1 MLDLTDLQG
10 NNIDSFIRNYRDALK
25 AQNEADAK
33 ALNTARENAQTSIMS
48 NANRAGLMYS
58 NFPEINKIK
67 YDTQTFYPALIKAQ
81 QSYQTSLD
89 KVRKNAINLF
99 NQNKSIQ
106 EAINDLNSL

>member
-1 MLDLTDLQG
+1 MDLTDIQG
-10 NNIDSFIRNYRDALK
+10 NNLNDFIKNYRDALK

-89 KVRKNAINLF
+89 KVRKNAIDLF

>member
-1 MLDLTDLQG
+1 MELKDLQG
-10 NNIDSFIRNYRDALK
+10 QDVNDFLKNYRDALK
-25 AQNEADAK
+25 AQNEADVK

-48 NANRAGLMYS
+48 NRNRAGLMYS
-58 NFPEINKIK
+58 NFPEMDKIK
-67 YDTQTFYPALIKAQ
+67 YDTQTYYPALIKAQ

>member
-1 MLDLTDLQG
+1 MDLTDIQE
-10 NNIDSFIRNYRDALK
+10 NNINDFIKNYRDALK

>member
-1 MLDLTDLQG
+1 MELKDLQG
-10 NNIDSFIRNYRDALK
+10 QDLNDFIKNYRDALK

-89 KVRKNAINLF
+89 KVRQSALNMF
-99 NQNKSIQ
+99 NTNKSIQ
-106 EAINDLNSL
+106 EAINELNSL

>member
-1 MLDLTDLQG
+1 MDLTDIQG
-10 NNIDSFIRNYRDALK
+10 NNLNDFIRNYRDALK
-25 AQNEADAK
+25 AQNEADVK

>member
-1 MLDLTDLQG
+1 MDLTDLQG
-10 NNIDSFIRNYRDALK
+10 NNINDFIKNYRDALK

>member
-1 MLDLTDLQG
+1 MDLTDIQG
-10 NNIDSFIRNYRDALK
+10 NNINDFIKNYRDALK

-99 NQNKSIQ
+99 NTNKSIQ

>member
-1 MLDLTDLQG
+1 MDLTDIQG
-10 NNIDSFIRNYRDALK
+10 NNINDFIKNYRDALK

>member
-10 NNIDSFIRNYRDALK
+10 NNINDFIKNYRDALK

-58 NFPEINKIK
+58 NFPEMNKIK
-67 YDTQTFYPALIKAQ
+67 YDTQTYYPALIKAQ

-89 KVRKNAINLF
+89 KVRQSALNMF
-99 NQNKSIQ
+99 NMNKSIQ
-106 EAINDLNSL
+106 EAIKELNSL